1 MEPSRRDILT
11 VAGAGLALAGTARL
25 RAAFAAGGPIKV
37 GVLASLTGGGAFS
50 GPEMVK
56 AYNALVAEV
65 NVAGGIYGRKI
76 ELVIEDDQTSPDAGV
91 RAAKKL
97 VDIDKVCC
105 VVGIYS
111 SAVCLA
117 VMPVLEAANVPLMT
131 TGSSPDISTT
141 RKKDLVFRTVPSD
154 AIGGRAYVA
163 AAMKLG
169 LKKMAVLANNTPYG
183 ISLGDIIAAKFQA
196 HGGTVAAKVVYNL
209 GEASYR
215 SEIEKATAEKP
226 DLIVLCS
233 YPPDAIQVFKE
244 AYRLGINATW
254 MAYSFAFGPE
264 FVKAVGAEPASACIS
279 IDPAMNNGSPAY
291 EHATALIENAGVK
304 SVDLFGYHAYDQL
317 MVFLLAIAA
326 ARGDTSGD
334 AIKTHIR
341 LVADPPGAMVG
352 TWTAALPLLQAGK
365 KINYEGATGPCD
377 FNAEGDCVEAH
388 GIYRFKDGKPVLDFV
403 VSVKELEEI

>member
-244 AYRLGINATW
+244 SRHQCYLDG
-254 MAYSFAFGPE
+254 
-264 FVKAVGAEPASACIS
+264 
-279 IDPAMNNGSPAY
+279 
-291 EHATALIENAGVK
+291 
-304 SVDLFGYHAYDQL
+304 LFLRVRA
-317 MVFLLAIAA
+317 
-326 ARGDTSGD
+326 
-334 AIKTHIR
+334 
-341 LVADPPGAMVG
+341 
-352 TWTAALPLLQAGK
+352 
-365 KINYEGATGPCD
+365 
-377 FNAEGDCVEAH
+377 
-388 GIYRFKDGKPVLDFV
+388 
-403 VSVKELEEI
+403 